1 MSFSGSGVRELVT
14 VDINTVNAYFI
25 EFVIRIGGSDTMCNT
40 PSDPS
45 ESVILQYSIDGG
57 ASWDNS
63 AILCYSQYRTATHV
77 TYELTPQSQ
86 TRSTRFRWWQPSH
99 DGLNLDEW
107 AITDIFI
114 GGNLAQNN
122 IFESFDPDN
131 DNNWLFYSGANVIEH
146 CSSEGNAL
154 VFSRDGFVST
164 RDFYVTSN
172 HVIQFD
178 LNLLA
183 CDCGSPLQNFSHIQL
198 EYSVDRGNNW
208 RLLSADAVFSPSIHQ
223 QWNDI
228 VVPIPETVANQT
240 LRLRWVQPNVGYSC
254 WAIDNVYINISSFC
268 LDCMA
273 PLTDLFDDFASS
285 LTTDMQWQMPL
296 EFGSI
301 VTNVCGRSNRV
312 LQFST
317 VGRQSYAITK
327 PLVLS
332 GTTLVQFDL
341 VINCN
346 GANVGPQNT
355 RVEYSTDGS
364 SWNLVQEECLIPNDC
379 EDYTFGSIYHS
390 DIYSTWRRVL
400 LLLPNNLK

>member
-1 MSFSGSGVRELVT
+1 MSFSGSGARELVT
-14 VDINTVNAYFI
+14 VDINTINAYFI

-57 ASWDNS
+57 ASWDNL
-63 AILCYSQYRTATHV
+63 AILCYSQYRTATHL

-107 AITDIFI
+107 AITDVFI
-114 GGNLAQNN
+114 GGNLAENN
-122 IFESFDPDN
+122 IFESFDPVN
-131 DNNWLFYSGANVIEH
+131 NNNWLFYSGANIIEH

-183 CDCGSPLQNFSHIQL
+183 CDCSPPLQNFSHVQL

-208 RLLSADAVFSPSIHQ
+208 RLLSADAVFFPTMNQ

-254 WAIDNVYINISSFC
+254 WAVDNVNISVVC
-268 LDCMA
+268 LDCMVS
-273 PLTDLFDDFASS
+273 PLNSLFDDF
-285 LTTDMQWQMPL
+285 TTPSATERHWQL
-296 EFGSI
+296 QYGRVVSG
-301 VTNVCGRSNRV
+301 VCGRSNKV

-317 VGRQSYAITK
+317 VGHLSYAISR
-327 PLVLS
+327 PFVLN
-332 GTTLVQFDL
+332 GTAFVQFDL

-346 GANVGPQNT
+346 STNVGPQTIN
-355 RVEYSTDGS
+355 VQYSIDGS
-364 SWNLVQEECLIPNDC
+364 TWSLVQEECLLPNDC
-379 EDYTFGSIYHS
+379 ESYGFGSVY
-390 DIYSTWRRVL
+390 YSSMYSSWRRVL
-400 LLLPNNLK
+400 LQLPESLK